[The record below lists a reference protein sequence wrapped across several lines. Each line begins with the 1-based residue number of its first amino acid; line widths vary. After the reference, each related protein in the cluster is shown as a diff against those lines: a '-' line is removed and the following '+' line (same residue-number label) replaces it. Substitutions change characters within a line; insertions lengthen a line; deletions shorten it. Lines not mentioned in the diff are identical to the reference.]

1 MAVVGYARVSTVD
14 QDLTA
19 QLEQLHA
26 VNCDRI
32 YREKESGVKADRPE
46 LAAMLD
52 YVRTGDTVI
61 CCKLDRIAR
70 STRHLL
76 EVVELLERK
85 EVAFKVLNINLDT
98 STPTGKLML
107 SVLAAIGQFER
118 ELMLERQREGIRIAK
133 EAGAYKG
140 RKPTAMAKAKEV
152 IELAGLGVSKADI
165 ARRLNIGVASVYR
178 VLRSHGKG
186 EDYA

>member
-1 MAVVGYARVSTVD
+1 MAIVGYARVSTAD
-14 QDLTA
+14 QELTA

-52 YVRTGDTVI
+52 YVRAGDTVI

-76 EVVELLERK
+76 EIVELLERK

-107 SVLAAIGQFER
+107 SVLAAI
-118 ELMLERQREGIRIAK
+118 
-133 EAGAYKG
+133 
-140 RKPTAMAKAKEV
+140 
-152 IELAGLGVSKADI
+152 
-165 ARRLNIGVASVYR
+165 
-178 VLRSHGKG
+178 
-186 EDYA
+186 